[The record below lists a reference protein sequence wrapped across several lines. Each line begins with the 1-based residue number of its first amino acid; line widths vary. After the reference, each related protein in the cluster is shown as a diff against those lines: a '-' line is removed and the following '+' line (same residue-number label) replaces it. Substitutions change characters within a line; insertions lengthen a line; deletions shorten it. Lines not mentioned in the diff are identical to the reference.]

1 MGRHYLDRL
10 FRPRSVAVFGASDRP
25 GAVGTEVYRNLLKG
39 GFSGPV
45 YAVNPKRK
53 HLRGAP
59 CYPDLEAIG
68 HPVDLGVIAT
78 PAPTVP
84 GIIRRCGEYGVR
96 AVVVLSAGFAEAG
109 PQGTALTEGM
119 LEAAR
124 RHRVRIL
131 GPNCLGIMVP
141 PTGLNATF
149 NKSSGTKAALPGE
162 LALVSQ
168 SGALCTA
175 ILDWALEREV
185 GFSAV
190 VSLGNASEIS
200 FGDLLD
206 YLALDPATR
215 AILLYIEGVKR
226 PRRFMS
232 GLRAAARLKPVV
244 VVKAGRHR
252 KGVQAAVSHTGA
264 MVGFDDVFNAA
275 LERAGA
281 VRALTVGQLFAA
293 AQLLSSG
300 ARAPGERLAIVT
312 NGGGPGV
319 LAADRAVDLGLDVT
333 ILSQETLD
341 RLDKVLP
348 GHWSHGN
355 PVDILGDAPP
365 ERYREVLEA
374 VLADPGVDGILSLLT
389 PQAMTAPLKAARQV
403 VQAAKETGKPVLAC
417 WMGGAHV
424 ASSRRLFARARLPH
438 FRTPAAA
445 VEAYAYLSH
454 HHHNQ
459 QLLLEVPGPRGKRS
473 EPDVEGARLIIEG
486 ALAERRTTLTTVES
500 KAVLAAFGIP
510 VVRAVEARSA
520 AEALVVAESVGF
532 PVAMKVASPDV
543 THKADVDGVRLG
555 VADAAQVRRVYAEL
569 LEAVKARRPDARVTG
584 VTVEPMARS
593 RHGRELVVGVVRDPV
608 FGPAIA
614 FGAGGSAVEIVRDR
628 AVALPPLNGFL
639 ARRLMDQT
647 RAAKLLGP
655 FRNQPAADVDAVAE
669 VLIRV
674 SEMACELP
682 QVLEMDINPL
692 LADEH
697 GAVAVDARITVDPH
711 ARQAGRYDHMAI
723 HPYPADLVSHFQ
735 LADGTDVTVRPIR
748 PEDAGIEQTF
758 VRGLSAE
765 SKYFRF
771 MHALAELTPE
781 MLVRFT
787 QIDYDREMALLAV
800 AGPEGNETE
809 IAVARYTTNPDG
821 ETCEF
826 ALVVA
831 DAWHH
836 QGIGSRLMLRLI
848 EIAGRRGLSTME
860 GEVLADNTR
869 MLGLVRELGFSVRPS
884 EEDPEIRVVSR
895 PL

>member
-10 FRPRSVAVFGASDRP
+10 FRPRSVAVFGASDRT

-45 YAVNPKRK
+45 YAINPKRRR
-53 HLRGAP
+53 LRGAP
-59 CYPDLEAIG
+59 SYPDLEAVG
-68 HPVDLGVIAT
+68 HPVDLAVIAT
-78 PAPTVP
+78 PAATVP

-96 AVVVLSAGFAEAG
+96 AAVVLSAGFAEAG
-109 PQGTALTEGM
+109 PQGAALTEAM

-124 RHRVRIL
+124 RHRVRVM

-149 NKSSGTKAALPGE
+149 SKNAARPGE

-175 ILDWALEREV
+175 ILDWAIEREV

-190 VSLGNASEIS
+190 VSLGNAAEIS

-232 GLRAAARLKPVV
+232 GLRGAARLKPVV

-252 KGVQAAVSHTGA
+252 QGVQAAVSHTGA

-293 AQLLSSG
+293 AQVLATG
-300 ARAPGERLAIVT
+300 MRAPGGRLAVVT

-319 LAADRAVDLGLDVT
+319 LAADRAVDLGLDVAE
-333 ILSQETLD
+333 LSQETLG
-341 RLDKVLP
+341 RLDKFLP
-348 GHWSHGN
+348 AHWSHGN

-365 ERYREVLEA
+365 ERYQQALEA
-374 VLADPGVDGILSLLT
+374 TLADPGVDGVLAILT

-403 VQAAKETGKPVLAC
+403 VQAAKGTEKPVLAC
-417 WMGGAHV
+417 WMGGAQV
-424 ASSRRLFARARLPH
+424 ASARRLYARSRLPH

-454 HHHNQ
+454 HHRNQ
-459 QLLLEVPGPRGKRS
+459 QSLLQVPGPLGRRS
-473 EPDVEGARLIIEG
+473 EPDAEGARLIIEG

-510 VVRAVEARSA
+510 VVRAVEARTA

-532 PVAMKVASPDV
+532 PVAMKVASPDI
-543 THKADVDGVRLG
+543 THKADVEGVRLG
-555 VADAAQVRRVYAEL
+555 VANAAQVRTVFNEL
-569 LEAVKARRPDARVTG
+569 VEAAKARMPDARVTG
-584 VTVEPMARS
+584 VTVEPMARAP
-593 RHGRELVVGVVRDPV
+593 HGRELMVGVVRDPV

-628 AVALPPLNGFL
+628 AVALPPLNAFL
-639 ARRLMDQT
+639 ARRLMDHT

-655 FRNQPAADVDAVAE
+655 FRNLPAADLGKVAE
-669 VLIRV
+669 VLMRV
-674 SEMACELP
+674 SELVCELP

-697 GAVAVDARITVDPH
+697 GAVALDARITVDPH

-723 HPYPADLVSHFQ
+723 HPYPADLESRFQ
-735 LADGTDVTVRPIR
+735 LADGTDITVRPIR
-748 PEDAGIEQTF
+748 PEDAGIEQAF

-771 MHALAELTPE
+771 MHALNELTPE
-781 MLVRFT
+781 TLVRFT
-787 QIDYDREMALLAV
+787 QIDYDREMALIAV
-800 AGPEGNETE
+800 AGREGEETE
-809 IAVARYTTNPDG
+809 LGVARYMTNPDG

-836 QGIGSRLMLRLI
+836 KGIGSRLMLRLI
-848 EIAGRRGLSTME
+848 EIAGSRGLTTME
-860 GEVLADNTR
+860 GEVLADNAR
-869 MLGLVRELGFSVRPS
+869 MLGLVRDLGFSVRPS
-884 EEDPEIRVVSR
+884 DEDPEIRVVTR

>member
-1 MGRHYLDRL
+1 M
-10 FRPRSVAVFGASDRP
+10 
-25 GAVGTEVYRNLLKG
+25 
-39 GFSGPV
+39 
-45 YAVNPKRK
+45 
-53 HLRGAP
+53 
-59 CYPDLEAIG
+59 
-68 HPVDLGVIAT
+68 
-78 PAPTVP
+78 PAATVP

-96 AVVVLSAGFAEAG
+96 AAVVLSAGFAEAG
-109 PQGTALTEGM
+109 PQGAALTEAM

-124 RHRVRIL
+124 RHRVRVM

-149 NKSSGTKAALPGE
+149 SKNAARPGE

-175 ILDWALEREV
+175 ILDWAIEREV

-190 VSLGNASEIS
+190 VSLGNAAEIS

-232 GLRAAARLKPVV
+232 GLRGAARLKPVV

-252 KGVQAAVSHTGA
+252 QGVQAAVSHTGA

-293 AQLLSSG
+293 AQVLATG
-300 ARAPGERLAIVT
+300 MRAPGGRLAVVT

-319 LAADRAVDLGLDVT
+319 LAADRAVDLGLDVAE
-333 ILSQETLD
+333 LSQETLG
-341 RLDKVLP
+341 RLDKFLP
-348 GHWSHGN
+348 AHWSHGN

-365 ERYREVLEA
+365 ERYQQALEA
-374 VLADPGVDGILSLLT
+374 TLADPGVDGVLAILT

-403 VQAAKETGKPVLAC
+403 VQAAKGTEKPVLAC
-417 WMGGAHV
+417 WMGGAQV
-424 ASSRRLFARARLPH
+424 ASARRLYARSRLPH

-454 HHHNQ
+454 HHRNQ
-459 QLLLEVPGPRGKRS
+459 QSLLQVPGPLGRRS
-473 EPDVEGARLIIEG
+473 EPDAEGARLIIEG

-510 VVRAVEARSA
+510 VVRAVEARTA

-532 PVAMKVASPDV
+532 PVAMKVASPDI
-543 THKADVDGVRLG
+543 THKADVEGVRLG
-555 VADAAQVRRVYAEL
+555 VANAAQVRTVFNEL
-569 LEAVKARRPDARVTG
+569 VEAAKARMPDARVTG
-584 VTVEPMARS
+584 VTVEPMARAP
-593 RHGRELVVGVVRDPV
+593 HGRELMVGVVRDPV

-628 AVALPPLNGFL
+628 AVALPPLNAFL
-639 ARRLMDQT
+639 ARRLMDHT

-655 FRNQPAADVDAVAE
+655 FRNLPAADLGKVAE
-669 VLIRV
+669 VLMRV
-674 SEMACELP
+674 SELVCELP

-697 GAVAVDARITVDPH
+697 GAVALDARITVDPH

-723 HPYPADLVSHFQ
+723 HPYPADLESRFQ
-735 LADGTDVTVRPIR
+735 LADGTDITVRPIR
-748 PEDAGIEQTF
+748 PEDAGIEQAF

-771 MHALAELTPE
+771 MHALNELTPE
-781 MLVRFT
+781 TLVRFT
-787 QIDYDREMALLAV
+787 QIDYDREMALIAV
-800 AGPEGNETE
+800 AGREGEETE
-809 IAVARYTTNPDG
+809 LGVARYMTNPDG

-836 QGIGSRLMLRLI
+836 KGIGSRLMLRLI
-848 EIAGRRGLSTME
+848 EIAGSRGLTTME
-860 GEVLADNTR
+860 GEVLADNAR
-869 MLGLVRELGFSVRPS
+869 MLGLVRDLGFSVRPS
-884 EEDPEIRVVSR
+884 DEDPEIRVVTR

>member
-10 FRPRSVAVFGASDRP
+10 FRPRSVAVFGASERP

-39 GFSGPV
+39 GFAGPV
-45 YAVNPKRK
+45 YAINPKRRR
-53 HLRGAP
+53 LRGAP
-59 CYPDLEAIG
+59 SYPDLEAIG
-68 HPVDLGVIAT
+68 HPVDLAVIAT
-78 PAPTVP
+78 PAATVP

-96 AVVVLSAGFAEAG
+96 AAVVLSAGFGEAG
-109 PQGTALTEGM
+109 PQGAALTEAM

-124 RHRVRIL
+124 RHRVRVL
-131 GPNCLGIMVP
+131 GPNCLGILVP

-149 NKSSGTKAALPGE
+149 SKSVGGTAAIPGE

-175 ILDWALEREV
+175 ILDWAVEREV

-190 VSLGNASEIS
+190 VSLGNAAEIS

-252 KGVQAAVSHTGA
+252 QGVQAAVSHTGA

-293 AQLLSSG
+293 AQLLSG
-300 ARAPGERLAIVT
+300 EVRAPGPRLAVVT

-319 LAADRAVDLGLDVT
+319 LAADRAVDLDLEVAGLAKET
-333 ILSQETLD
+333 ID
-341 RLDKVLP
+341 RLDKALP
-348 GHWSHGN
+348 AHWSHGN

-365 ERYREVLEA
+365 ERYREALEA
-374 VLADPGVDGILSLLT
+374 ALADPGVDGVLAILT

-403 VQAAKETGKPVLAC
+403 VEAAKGTKKPLLAC
-417 WMGGAHV
+417 WMGGAQV

-445 VEAYAYLSH
+445 VEAYSYLSH
-454 HHHNQ
+454 HHRNQ
-459 QLLLEVPGPRGKRS
+459 QLLLEVPGPRAWHS

-510 VVRAVEARSA
+510 VVRAVEARTP

-532 PVAMKVASPDV
+532 PVAMKVASPDI

-555 VADAAQVRRVYAEL
+555 VGNAAQVRMVFNEL
-569 LEAVKARRPDARVTG
+569 VEAAKARRPDARVTG

-593 RHGRELVVGVVRDPV
+593 PHGRELMVGVVRDPV

-628 AVALPPLNGFL
+628 AVALPPLNAFL

-655 FRNQPAADVDAVAE
+655 FRNLPAADLGKVAD
-669 VLIRV
+669 VLMRV
-674 SEMACELP
+674 SEMVCELP

-697 GAVAVDARITVDPH
+697 GAVALDARITVDPH
-711 ARQAGRYDHMAI
+711 SRQAGRYDHMAI
-723 HPYPADLVSHFQ
+723 HPYPADLVSRFQ
-735 LADGTDVTVRPIR
+735 LADGTDITVRPIR
-748 PEDAGIEQTF
+748 PEDAGIEQAF
-758 VRGLSAE
+758 VRDLSAE

-787 QIDYDREMALLAV
+787 QIDYDREMALVAV
-800 AGPEGNETE
+800 AGQPGQETE
-809 IAVARYTTNPDG
+809 IAVARYMTNPDG

-831 DAWHH
+831 DAWHRK
-836 QGIGSRLMLRLI
+836 GIGSRLMLRLI
-848 EIAGRRGLSTME
+848 EIAAARGLTAME
-860 GEVLADNTR
+860 GEVLAGNTR
-869 MLGLVRELGFSVRPS
+869 MLALVRDLGFSARAS
-884 EEDPEIRVVSR
+884 EEDPEIRVVTR
-895 PL
+895 LL